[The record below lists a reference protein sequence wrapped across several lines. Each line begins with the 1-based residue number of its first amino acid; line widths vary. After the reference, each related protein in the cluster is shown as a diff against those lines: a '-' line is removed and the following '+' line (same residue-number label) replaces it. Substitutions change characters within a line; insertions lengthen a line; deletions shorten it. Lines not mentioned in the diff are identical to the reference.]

1 MKELEDYQKKVE
13 GLGPGIV
20 KAATEE
26 GVEEAKNQALYM
38 NAYDSGE
45 LVNGILGEVQ
55 DEKGRVM
62 STAPHSIFVEFGTGI
77 RGKQSPYPVNP
88 PIGWQYDVNEHGE
101 AGWWYTGDDGKK
113 HWTKGMPSRPF
124 MYNTAQILRQSLP
137 WIAEEVL
144 QDEQES

>member
-20 KAATEE
+20 KAATEQ

-45 LVNGILGEVQ
+45 LINGIVGEAH
-55 DEKGRVM
+55 DGIGHIM

-77 RGKQSPYPVNP
+77 LGKQSPYPVNP

-124 MYNTAQILRQSLP
+124 MYDTAQILRQSLP
-137 WIAEEVL
+137 WIAEGVL
-144 QDEQES
+144 QDDQES

>member
-101 AGWWYTGDDGKK
+101 AGWGYTGDDGKK